1 MAFQLLNA
9 YSINAMVSQNSQN
22 FQNHSFSKESRQPA
36 PFQGI
41 LKDAQKLL
49 IGFVTP
55 QGGTTMESQLGD
67 IACSK
72 TNMKESFAGFVGFV
86 TKNKQ

>member
-1 MAFQLLNA
+1 
-9 YSINAMVSQNSQN
+9 MVSQNLQN
-22 FQNHSFSKESRQPA
+22 FQNHLFSKESRQPA

-41 LKDAQKLL
+41 LKDAQKQVL
-49 IGFVTP
+49 GMVTP
-55 QGGTTMESQLGD
+55 QGVTAMASQLGD

-86 TKNKQ
+86 TKNNQ